1 MYEIDLSKNEGKN
14 KSQTGIM
21 STMKGSTVNN
31 EERFIKFKE
40 PNLNINVNVNVN
52 VDGSFGAK
60 DLISIVKDFTNE
72 YINNI
77 SKITSSVIE

>member
-1 MYEIDLSKNEGKN
+1 MYEIDLSKNEGEN
-14 KSQTGIM
+14 KSETGIM

-40 PNLNINVNVNVN
+40 PNLNINVNVNV
-52 VDGSFGAK
+52 DGSFGAK

-72 YINNI
+72 YIKNI
-77 SKITSSVIE
+77 SKITSSAIE

>member
-1 MYEIDLSKNEGKN
+1 MYEIDLSKNEGEN
-14 KSQTGIM
+14 KSETGIM

-40 PNLNINVNVNVN
+40 PNLNININVN
-52 VDGSFGAK
+52 VDGSFSAK

-72 YINNI
+72 YIKNI
-77 SKITSSVIE
+77 SKITSSITE

>member
-1 MYEIDLSKNEGKN
+1 MYEVDLSKNESKN
-14 KSQTGIM
+14 KSEPVIM
-21 STMKGSTVNN
+21 STTKGHAVNN

-40 PNLNINVNVNVN
+40 PNLNINVNVNV
-52 VDGSFGAK
+52 DGSFSAK

-77 SKITSSVIE
+77 SKITYSLTE